1 VGPSSATLWQRTR
14 TTVMKDESHDDDDT
28 VLLAVQSSIAATTAF
43 LGAPN
48 ISFVDESCSRI

>member
-1 VGPSSATLWQRTR
+1 
-14 TTVMKDESHDDDDT
+14 MKDESHDDDDT